1 MLSAHISAQ
10 CILGRFES
18 ESRSFSKF
26 FGAKTI
32 KLQAIRDNGKFLEKT
47 ASESEVSGVYRD
59 KNFADLGKFNVAN
72 IPRREQ
78 IDVEKQFREV
88 GW

>member
-47 ASESEVSGVYRD
+47 ASESEDSGVYGD
-59 KNFADLGKFNVAN
+59 KNFADLGKFNVVN
-72 IPRREQ
+72 ILRREQ
-78 IDVEKQFREV
+78 IDIERRFRGV